1 MLLAAPLGL
10 LLPAP
15 LRAAD
20 KPAADDAQASEDAG
34 AAKPPAEA
42 DKRGPVPENAAAA
55 LVRATAAYEYG
66 DLNQVVEAARPVAEG
81 LLPASPYEQAQAF
94 RMLGIGLYLTNRPV
108 GAETAFTEL
117 LRKDPAARL
126 DPTTTR
132 PELVAF
138 FENIRRQQLNR
149 QRRLIWNFIP
159 PVGQFQNEESTKGW
173 IILSVGVASLATA
186 ATTKYLLE
194 KWQVNPGHT
203 FPGHEGSAP
212 TLKAVNWIATGV
224 LAATYIYGVFDG
236 LIGYSRPLEDSQPK
250 VTFKVFPEGGVG
262 FAF

>member
-1 MLLAAPLGL
+1 MILVALLGL
-10 LLPAP
+10 LLPVP
-15 LRAAD
+15 LLAAD
-20 KPAADDAQASEDAG
+20 EPAEDDAQASDDAN
-34 AAKPPAEA
+34 AAEVPDKP
-42 DKRGPVPENAAAA
+42 DKRNPLPENAAAA

-66 DLNQVVEAARPVAEG
+66 DMNQVVEAARPVAEG

-94 RMLGIGLYLTNRPV
+94 RMLGMGLYLTNRPM

-117 LRKDPAARL
+117 LRKDPSARL

-138 FENIRRQQLNR
+138 FENIRRRELTR

-186 ATTKYLLE
+186 GTTSYLLN
-194 KWQVNPGHT
+194 KWEVNPGYQQL
-203 FPGHEGSAP
+203 GHEGTAP
-212 TLKAVNWIATGV
+212 TLKAVNWIATGL
-224 LAATYIYGVFDG
+224 LAATYVYGVFDG
-236 LIGYSRPLEDSQPK
+236 LIGYSRPLEDSPPS
-250 VTFKVFPEGGVG
+250 VAFKVFPEGGIG